1 MTLSNA
7 PRDRQAKTGAF
18 RSVWGTA
25 KEAIENSA
33 FLAFRQTGAGIDN
46 LEDRPVALTTEGHVN

>member
-1 MTLSNA
+1 MTLGNA
-7 PRDRQAKTGAF
+7 ARDRQSKPGAL
-18 RSVWGTA
+18 RVVWGAA

-46 LEDRPVALTTEGHVN
+46 LDDRPSP